1 MTEIDEKW
9 ISLIKKLEK
18 ENFRKYEIIEYNDR
32 YYIVAEDLL
41 WCLDDT
47 QDSRENAEEK
57 LKDVVDDY
65 DSRKEENS
73 NSLQLSTTKKLNELI
88 NENIELKKELEF
100 IRSTFS
106 EEDYDRTREEGEVYY
121 ERQEN

>member
-106 EEDYDRTREEGEVYY
+106 EEDYDRMREEGEVYY

>member
-1 MTEIDEKW
+1 MIEIDEKW

-18 ENFRKYEIIEYNDR
+18 ENFRKYEIMEYNDR
-32 YYIVAEDLL
+32 YYIGAEDLL

-47 QDSRENAEEK
+47 QDSREHAEEK

-73 NSLQLSTTKKLNELI
+73 NSLQLSTAKKLNELI

-100 IRSTFS
+100 IRNTFS
-106 EEDYDRTREEGEVYY
+106 EEDYDRLREEGEVYY
-121 ERQEN
+121 EKHNS

>member
-1 MTEIDEKW
+1 MIEIDEKW

-18 ENFRKYEIIEYNDR
+18 ENFRKYEIMEYNDR
-32 YYIVAEDLL
+32 YYISAEDLL

-47 QDSRENAEEK
+47 QDSREYAEEK

-73 NSLQLSTTKKLNELI
+73 NSLQLSTVKKLNELI

-100 IRSTFS
+100 IRRTFS
-106 EEDYDRTREEGEVYY
+106 EEDYDRMREEGEVYY
-121 ERQEN
+121 EKHNS

>member
-1 MTEIDEKW
+1 MIEIDEKW

>member
-1 MTEIDEKW
+1 MIEIDEKW

-18 ENFRKYEIIEYNDR
+18 ENFRKYEIMEYNDR
-32 YYIVAEDLL
+32 YYIGVEDLL

-47 QDSRENAEEK
+47 QDSREYAEEK

-73 NSLQLSTTKKLNELI
+73 NSLQLSTIKKLNELI

-106 EEDYDRTREEGEVYY
+106 EEDYDRMREEGEVYY
-121 ERQEN
+121 EKHNS

>member
-1 MTEIDEKW
+1 MIEIDEKW

-18 ENFRKYEIIEYNDR
+18 ENFRKYEIIEHNDR
-32 YYIVAEDLL
+32 YYISAEDLL

-47 QDSRENAEEK
+47 QDSREYAEEK

-73 NSLQLSTTKKLNELI
+73 NSLQLSTIKKLNELI

-106 EEDYDRTREEGEVYY
+106 EEDYDRMREEGEVYY
-121 ERQEN
+121 EKL